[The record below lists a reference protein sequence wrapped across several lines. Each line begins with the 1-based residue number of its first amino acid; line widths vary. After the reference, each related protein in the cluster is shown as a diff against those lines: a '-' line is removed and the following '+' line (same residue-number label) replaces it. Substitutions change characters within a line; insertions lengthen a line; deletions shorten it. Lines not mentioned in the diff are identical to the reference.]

1 MDCRNQRR
9 NGYVRMRILLD
20 MNIPLKYAALF
31 EEKGIKVL
39 RWTDVGLPTATDT
52 EIMEYARAN
61 NFIVMTCDLDFG
73 TILSVTHELK
83 PSVVQIRGSIL
94 HAEKAVDIIAIAL
107 LQNADDLNKGAILS
121 IDSKNSRI
129 RLLPL

>member
-31 EEKGIKVL
+31 EKKGIKVL